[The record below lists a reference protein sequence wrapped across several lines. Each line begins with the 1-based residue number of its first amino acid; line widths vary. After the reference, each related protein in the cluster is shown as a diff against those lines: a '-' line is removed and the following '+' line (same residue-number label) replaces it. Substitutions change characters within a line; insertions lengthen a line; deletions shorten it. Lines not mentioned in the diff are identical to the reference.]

1 MTTHETKAKD
11 LKIKTPQSK
20 KLTTIEKGLLLTMI
34 KTVKEEYEEKLKS
47 KEIEKMY
54 RQLLE
59 LQLAKFNELERKL
72 K

>member
-1 MTTHETKAKD
+1 MKTHETKAKD
-11 LKIKTPQSK
+11 LKINTPQSK
-20 KLTTIEKGLLLTMI
+20 KLTTIEKGLLLTMV

-59 LQLAKFNELERKL
+59 LQLVKFNELERKL